1 MMTVLVLVPA
11 LVYAQVNE
19 DDQYDIQDDTFGG
32 IISNDQTVGPV
43 GIVDELYEAH
53 SDVTFFMENTIE
65 IMGNV
70 GYVEEEVYL
79 EATYVDKENMTLVI
93 WLDPAQMFDPIDKED
108 ILEELGIDV
117 PIEIKYGF
125 FEPQASSS
133 EATSCMADSGSSI
146 CYYWGR
152 YVDRCLPT
160 KTTSRCNTYATIISG
175 AGYALP
181 TLIGSTPG
189 PVDTD
194 NDGILDTVDQ
204 CVSQP
209 ETQNGYQDA
218 DGCPDT
224 VPVVASGGTIFQD
237 DFTNGLSNWTVS
249 GQQEWQSG
257 TNDDGRSIPGYTLSN
272 RIAEADDCDD
282 RACILS
288 MTQPLDLSGYT
299 SATLEFHRYVDA
311 NHDYGEYLAV
321 EVGNNGD
328 YTQVLR
334 WTHGDGDDQT
344 WHKETVNLSSYLQSG
359 FNVRFVT
366 EQSSSSEDVGID
378 NVKIVGEA
386 STECVLD
393 VITTI
398 ENGSIIGRW
407 DDCGDSVREYRSYL
421 YGPGYRN
428 TYLGS
433 TTGTSTSSSNILEG
447 ESYTIKVRVLYKDNN
462 KFAVLFTS
470 NTVTVPVVDRDG
482 PTIMVPSD
490 ITVDATS
497 SGNPTVQYVAS
508 AYDVID
514 GTVSVSCT
522 PASDSIFSVGMT
534 TVTCTASDS
543 TGNQS
548 TETFTV
554 TVNEYVT
561 TVPDQCEVGG
571 RTYTDRTICAAAQTA
586 SPGLLEYLGISGLQ
600 ENAHIFGGSTVTFLK
615 DYLIPLD
622 GTTTLVITDSEG
634 INHLLTNH
642 HNIDVV
648 KGVDGDIRI
657 FTWSHPWGIT
667 IGTIGETTEVA
678 DPDVTRGIVD
688 AGLITITSKHVDVFP
703 NQIRYNG
710 DILNV
715 NSFGGVEDVG
725 DSTIY
730 YTGAKT
736 HGSGDL
742 LFNNASTVVTY
753 NGVRTLLVDQSIAN
767 YQSIDGD
774 SGSPVF
780 TKSGSDA
787 TLLGIH
793 TGAGCNFTLSNGTT
807 LYQLSLDDLL
817 NCQSTPNS
825 KYAIFGT
832 WENIVKELNIP

>member
-1 MMTVLVLVPA
+1 MMAVLVLVPA

-53 SDVTFFMENTIE
+53 SDVTLLMENRIE

-79 EATYVDKENMTLVI
+79 EGTYVDEENMTLVI
-93 WLDPAQMFDPIDKED
+93 WLDPAQMFDPIDEED

-125 FEPQASSS
+125 FQLHASSS

-204 CVSQP
+204 CDSQP

-237 DFTNGLSNWTVS
+237 DFANGLSNWTVS

-393 VITTI
+393 IVATLEDGTITGTW
-398 ENGSIIGRW
+398 N
-407 DDCGDSVREYRSYL
+407 DCGENIRYYKTYLEKDGRNSYL
-421 YGPGYRN
+421 ARVY
-428 TYLGS
+428 
-433 TTGTSTSSSNILEG
+433 GTSVSSSNLSEG
-447 ESYTIKVRVLYKDNN
+447 SNYSIKVKALYEDTRKLTG
-462 KFAVLFTS
+462 LFTS

-482 PTIMVPSD
+482 PVITVPSD

-497 SGNPTVQYVAS
+497 SSGAVVSFVVSGYDNKDGN
-508 AYDVID
+508 
-514 GTVSVSCT
+514 VSVSCSHSSGYT
-522 PASDSIFSVGMT
+522 FPVGST
-534 TVTCTASDS
+534 TVTCTAADLAGNDS
-543 TGNQS
+543 TAR
-548 TETFTV
+548 FTV
-554 TVNEYVT
+554 NVNAYAEPPINCGDSSTMGTDGSCPDDTSSRHYVR
-561 TVPDQCEVGG
+561 GG
-571 RTYTDRTICAAAQTA
+571 DPIRVFGFFINYPLDGFEATAGLVIDYNDKPALLTA
-586 SPGLLEYLGISGLQ
+586 SHTVRALGYSNMKLDLGGTQLLSWPEIGSTILANSDVG
-600 ENAHIFGGSTVTFLK
+600 GGSTTK
-615 DYLIPLD
+615 SDAILIEVSNSDIISPINQIQ
-622 GTTTLVITDSEG
+622 TNEG
-634 INHLLTNH
+634 ILDVISFGTSDSYDRGTQLEISARKNDGIGHITYTNVTAVTDFYTLTNQ
-642 HNIDVV
+642 V
-648 KGVDGDIRI
+648 
-657 FTWSHPWGIT
+657 S
-667 IGTIGETTEVA
+667 
-678 DPDVTRGIVD
+678 
-688 AGLITITSKHVDVFP
+688 
-703 NQIRYNG
+703 
-710 DILNV
+710 
-715 NSFGGVEDVG
+715 
-725 DSTIY
+725 
-730 YTGAKT
+730 
-736 HGSGDL
+736 
-742 LFNNASTVVTY
+742 ASY
-753 NGVRTLLVDQSIAN
+753 S
-767 YQSIDGD
+767 SEMGD
-774 SGSPVF
+774 SGGPIFVNHGNG
-780 TKSGSDA
+780 TA
-787 TLLGIH
+787 TMLGIV
-793 TGAGCNFTLSNGTT
+793 AGGFCGIDADGI
-807 LYQLSLDDLL
+807 SLEILDSYG
-817 NCQSTPNS
+817 NCRGVFNVFSPWPNI
-825 KYAIFGT
+825 AQ
-832 WENIVKELNIP
+832 ELGVE